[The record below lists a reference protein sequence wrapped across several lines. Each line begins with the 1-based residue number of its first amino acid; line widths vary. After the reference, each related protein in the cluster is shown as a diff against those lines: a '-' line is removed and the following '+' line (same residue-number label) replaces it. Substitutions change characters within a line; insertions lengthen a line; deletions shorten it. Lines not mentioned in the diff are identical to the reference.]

1 MAIDLLQGDIT
12 LSIVNG
18 TTMVNRTTKE
28 MINEDANRTKTMDN
42 NSTKETTK
50 AIFGANHEVMDDH
63 RTTTTTTTR
72 IMNNKMDNDSKDL
85 GVNRVIAM
93 MAEGANRGIIIIET
107 LIDATITTAAI
118 MATVLTS
125 LLSDN
130 NVSMTTEVTTTETTT
145 TTMDRN
151 SMINETLIKDEQL
164 HSSNLSTTTNR
175 TRNRP

>member
-18 TTMVNRTTKE
+18 TTMDNRTTKE
-28 MINEDANRTKTMDN
+28 MINEDVNRTRTMDN

-63 RTTTTTTTR
+63 RTTTTRTTD
-72 IMNNKMDNDSKDL
+72 NKMDNDSKDL

-130 NVSMTTEVTTTETTT
+130 NVSTTTEVTTTETTT

-151 SMINETLIKDEQL
+151 SMTNETLIKDEQL
-164 HSSNLSTTTNR
+164 HSSNPSTTTNR

>member
-1 MAIDLLQGDIT
+1 MAIDLLQEPIT

-18 TTMVNRTTKE
+18 TTMDNRTTKE
-28 MINEDANRTKTMDN
+28 MTNEGANRTKTMDN

-50 AIFGANHEVMDDH
+50 AIFGANHEVMDDR
-63 RTTTTTTTR
+63 RTTTTRTTD
-72 IMNNKMDNDSKDL
+72 NKMDNDSKDL

-164 HSSNLSTTTNR
+164 HSSSLSTTTNKPS
-175 TRNRP
+175 NRP

>member
-1 MAIDLLQGDIT
+1 MAIDLLQEPII
-12 LSIVNG
+12 LSIASG
-18 TTMVNRTTKE
+18 TTMGNRITKEMTNEDVNRT
-28 MINEDANRTKTMDN
+28 RTMDS

-63 RTTTTTTTR
+63 RTTTTKTTD
-72 IMNNKMDNDSKDL
+72 NKMDNDSKDL

-130 NVSMTTEVTTTETTT
+130 NVSTTTEVTTTETTT

-151 SMINETLIKDEQL
+151 SMTNETLIKDEQL
-164 HSSNLSTTTNR
+164 HSSSLSTTTNKPS
-175 TRNRP
+175 NRP

>member
-1 MAIDLLQGDIT
+1 MVIDLLQGDIT
-12 LSIVNG
+12 LRIVNG
-18 TTMVNRTTKE
+18 TTMDNRITKE
-28 MINEDANRTKTMDN
+28 MTNEDVNRTKTMDN

-50 AIFGANHEVMDDH
+50 VIFGANHEVMDDH
-63 RTTTTTTTR
+63 RTATTR
-72 IMNNKMDNDSKDL
+72 TTDNKMDNDSKDL

-130 NVSMTTEVTTTETTT
+130 NVSMTTEVTATETTT
-145 TTMDRN
+145 TPMDRD
-151 SMINETLIKDEQL
+151 SMISETLIRDEQL
-164 HSSNLSTTTNR
+164 HSSNLSTTTNKLS
-175 TRNRP
+175 NRP

>member
-1 MAIDLLQGDIT
+1 MVIDLLQEPII
-12 LSIVNG
+12 LSIASG
-18 TTMVNRTTKE
+18 TTMGNRTTKE
-28 MINEDANRTKTMDN
+28 MINEDVNRTKTMDN

-50 AIFGANHEVMDDH
+50 AIFGANHGVMDDH
-63 RTTTTTTTR
+63 RTTTTRTTD
-72 IMNNKMDNDSKDL
+72 NKMDNDSKDL

-125 LLSDN
+125 LLSGSN
-130 NVSMTTEVTTTETTT
+130 ASTTTEATTTETTT

-151 SMINETLIKDEQL
+151 SMTNETLIRDEQL
-164 HSSNLSTTTNR
+164 HSSSLSTTTNKHS
-175 TRNRP
+175 NRP

>member
-1 MAIDLLQGDIT
+1 MAIDLLQELIT
-12 LSIVNG
+12 LSIANG
-18 TTMVNRTTKE
+18 TTMDNRTTKE
-28 MINEDANRTKTMDN
+28 MINEDVNRTKTMDN

-50 AIFGANHEVMDDH
+50 AIFGANHEVMDDYH
-63 RTTTTTTTR
+63 TTTTR
-72 IMNNKMDNDSKDL
+72 TMDNKMDNDSKDL

-151 SMINETLIKDEQL
+151 SMTNETLIKDEQL
-164 HSSNLSTTTNR
+164 HSSSLSTTTNR
-175 TRNRP
+175 PSNRP